1 MSKNILAID
10 VGGTTIK
17 YALCNEEC
25 ELSNKGH
32 VNTPDNLEQ
41 FYNEIENIYKN
52 AGEVEGIALSM
63 PGAVDSNTGII
74 HGISFVPY
82 IHGPNIKEDLE
93 KRLNTKIELEN
104 DANCAALAEVWKG
117 AAKDYNDSCFVVLG
131 SGVGGAII
139 KNKKIH
145 HGKNLLGGEFGFQV
159 LGYDK
164 KNKTLV
170 WTNEASTI
178 ICVRHIAEVLGV
190 DPKTLNGKD
199 VFDQANSNPVYKK
212 HVDYFY
218 TLCAQG
224 IYNIQYSYDP
234 EVIIIG
240 GAISQRDDIE
250 EELTKRVKKI
260 EDNIDFPLT
269 MPIIK
274 KCHFEGDAN
283 LIGAVYHFM
292 TFNKE

>member
-1 MSKNILAID
+1 MI
-10 VGGTTIK
+10 
-17 YALCNEEC
+17 
-25 ELSNKGH
+25 H
-32 VNTPDNLEQ
+32 V
-41 FYNEIENIYKN
+41 
-52 AGEVEGIALSM
+52 
-63 PGAVDSNTGII
+63 
-74 HGISFVPY
+74 
-82 IHGPNIKEDLE
+82 
-93 KRLNTKIELEN
+93 
-104 DANCAALAEVWKG
+104 
-117 AAKDYNDSCFVVLG
+117 FVVLG

-164 KNKTLV
+164 KNKPLV

-178 ICVRHIAEVLGV
+178 ICVKHIAKELGV